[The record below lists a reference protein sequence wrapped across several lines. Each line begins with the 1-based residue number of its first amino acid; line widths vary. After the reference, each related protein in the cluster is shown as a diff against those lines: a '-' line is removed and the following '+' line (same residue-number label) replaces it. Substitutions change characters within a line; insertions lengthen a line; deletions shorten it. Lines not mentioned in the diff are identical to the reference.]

1 MSIKIYKSEDFTP
14 SKWTGGTT
22 TQLAIFPQDADYLK
36 RNFIW
41 RLSTAT
47 CDLEET
53 TFSKLP
59 DYDRVLMVLK
69 GDVVLA
75 HQDVRVARLGE
86 LEQDRFD
93 GGYHTKSFGKI
104 TDYNLMT
111 AKGNKGYLDV
121 IELTADSKELEFEKD
136 QELER
141 FDVTFYCRDGYA
153 TITAGAETFMLMPG
167 QQMVASFV
175 SGEEVKMSVMGD
187 GTLIR
192 GQIFYDY
199 RPEELGPTVIPT
211 QKTSFEDFKT
221 CIFLANSQFHG
232 AKYIFKSL
240 NKTWYDEALSK
251 GIKKVENLYLT
262 TVVFMAGLLAVAFG
276 GIYTF
281 TETWQWVLT
290 LGGWILADI
299 FVVSP
304 LIYLP
309 FMPKPVKPHIK
320 DINNLT
326 PYEQSVYE
334 AELGRNERV
343 EKIMK
348 KYKNS
353 SAFRDN

>member
-1 MSIKIYKSEDFTP
+1 MNIKIYKSEDYTP
-14 SKWTGGTT
+14 SRWTGGTT
-22 TQLAIFPQDADYLK
+22 TQLAIFPEDSDYLK

-136 QELER
+136 EELER

-153 TITAGAETFMLMPG
+153 TITAGSETFMLMPG

-175 SGEEVKMSVMGD
+175 SGEDVKMSVMGD
-187 GTLIR
+187 GNLIR
-192 GQIFYDY
+192 GQIFYNY
-199 RPEELGPTVIPT
+199 RPEELGPTIIPKE
-211 QKTSFEDFKT
+211 KTSFADFKT
-221 CIFLANSQFHG
+221 CVFLANTQFHG
-232 AKYIFKSL
+232 AKHIFPSL
-240 NKTWYDEALSK
+240 KTTWYDEALSK
-251 GIKKVENLYLT
+251 GIKRVESLYLT
-262 TVVFMAGLLAVAFG
+262 TIVFIIGFLAIAFG
-276 GIYTF
+276 GLSVF
-281 TETWQWVLT
+281 TAPWQWWLAI
-290 LGGWILADI
+290 GGWVLADI
-299 FVVSP
+299 FVLSP

-326 PYEQSVYE
+326 PYEQGVYE
-334 AELGRNERV
+334 AELGRNERL
-343 EKIMK
+343 EKILK